1 MTKEKFEKKI
11 VKENFECGACAA
23 GAALGAAIAG
33 AAGVKASET
42 KKDEKTA
49 GVSTRTILWGIAAVV
64 GVGVLAMLLSKRK
77 GKRKRK
83 R

>member
-1 MTKEKFEKKI
+1 
-11 VKENFECGACAA
+11 
-23 GAALGAAIAG
+23 
-33 AAGVKASET
+33 VKASET

-64 GVGVLAMLLSKRK
+64 GVGVLVMLLSKK